1 MCKNIWNPSIGSPDS
16 ATDCSMILNGQ
27 IRAMFDASVLE
38 LRYQKR
44 LVYMINNE
52 EVSMKNV
59 EWLIVDESD
68 KLFETTGKGDTS
80 FRDQLATIYR
90 YVILDHFYSIILH
103 TLGAVMFN

>member
-1 MCKNIWNPSIGSPDS
+1 
-16 ATDCSMILNGQ
+16 
-27 IRAMFDASVLE
+27 
-38 LRYQKR
+38 
-44 LVYMINNE
+44 MINNE

-90 YVILDHFYSIILH
+90 YVIFDIFTVVVRLLH
-103 TLGAVMFN
+103 TLSAVMFN

>member
-1 MCKNIWNPSIGSPDS
+1 
-16 ATDCSMILNGQ
+16 
-27 IRAMFDASVLE
+27 MFEDSVLE

-68 KLFETTGKGDTS
+68 KLFETTAQCEIS
-80 FRDQLATIYR
+80 LQIFRSQKTCQIEL
-90 YVILDHFYSIILH
+90 V
-103 TLGAVMFN
+103 

>member
-1 MCKNIWNPSIGSPDS
+1 
-16 ATDCSMILNGQ
+16 
-27 IRAMFDASVLE
+27 MFEDSVLE

-90 YVILDHFYSIILH
+90 YVIFDIFTVVVRLLH
-103 TLGAVMFN
+103 TLSAVMFN

>member
-1 MCKNIWNPSIGSPDS
+1 
-16 ATDCSMILNGQ
+16 
-27 IRAMFDASVLE
+27 
-38 LRYQKR
+38 
-44 LVYMINNE
+44 MINNE

-90 YVILDHFYSIILH
+90 YVIIDHFYGSTKIITH
-103 TLGAVMFN
+103 TKCSDAQLKFNKN